1 MFLRMFACF
10 TTAVSVF
17 ESHDSTASAAAPSLA
32 MIWPQPPTADSK
44 QTAVLQVVLDDD
56 IGDRVEDELN
66 VSRVCGAGEVSV
78 DLLEMTL
85 RVPASVQGL
94 EF

>member
-1 MFLRMFACF
+1 MQR
-10 TTAVSVF
+10 S
-17 ESHDSTASAAAPSLA
+17 SPSLA
-32 MIWPQPPTADSK
+32 MIWPDSK
-44 QTAVLQVVLDDD
+44 QTTVLQVVLNDD

-85 RVPASVQGL
+85 CVPASMPVQGL